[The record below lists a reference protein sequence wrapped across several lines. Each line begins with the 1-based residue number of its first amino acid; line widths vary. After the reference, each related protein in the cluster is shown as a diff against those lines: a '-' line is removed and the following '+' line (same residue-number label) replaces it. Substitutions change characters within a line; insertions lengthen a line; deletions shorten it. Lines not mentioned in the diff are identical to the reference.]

1 MLKDIH
7 RFKKKT
13 FKYLIIG
20 SNGLLG
26 SSLQKYLP
34 KTQTFSVARDNSN
47 YNLDL
52 LNFKKLQN
60 LFNIYKFEFVINCAA
75 ITNLNYC
82 EKNKKIAWKT
92 NTLLPKKL
100 SDLSKKFRFKYIHIS
115 TDHFFSSK
123 KIKYFNENST
133 LRSFN
138 YYSKTKLSAEK
149 KIINNKDN
157 LIIRTNFTGFKK
169 NNTQATFIG
178 WVLYNIQHKK
188 KIQLFN
194 DMFTST
200 IDVFFLSKT
209 IFKLVKLNAKGVF
222 NIGAKNCIS
231 KKDFAIYFSK
241 LIGKKIRYEEISV
254 KKLKPLRG
262 KCMCLN
268 INKVEKKLRIK
279 MISSKQVIRNLVNQ
293 I

>member
-1 MLKDIH
+1 MLKNTR
-7 RFKKKT
+7 RFKKRT

-26 SSLQKYLP
+26 SDLKTYLP
-34 KTQTFSVARDNSN
+34 KTQTFSVARNNSN
-47 YNLDL
+47 YNLNL
-52 LNFKKLQN
+52 LNFKKLEH

-92 NTLLPKKL
+92 NTLLPEKL
-100 SDLSKKFRFKYIHIS
+100 SNLSKKNNFKYIHIS
-115 TDHFFSSK
+115 TDHLFSSQ
-123 KIKYFNENST
+123 KIKFYNENST
-133 LRSFN
+133 LKSIN
-138 YYSKTKLSAEK
+138 YYSKTKLIAEK
-149 KIINNKDN
+149 KIINNKNN

-169 NNTQATFIG
+169 NNIKTTFIG
-178 WVLYNIQHKK
+178 WILYSIQHKK

-200 IDVFFLSKT
+200 IDVSFLSKT
-209 IFKLVKLNAKGVF
+209 IFKLVKFNAKGIL
-222 NIGAKNCIS
+222 NIAAKDCIS

-254 KKLKPLRG
+254 NKIKPQRG

-268 INKVEKKLRIK
+268 IDKVEKKLGIK
-279 MISSKQVIRNLVNQ
+279 MINSKQVIKNLVNQ